1 VLIEDISII
10 SKRAAARG
18 HLGVCPQFD
27 AMDTMTVTEHLYFYA
42 RARGVPDPKS
52 SVDAILQATG
62 LHRFEHRLA
71 SKLSGGNKRKLS
83 LGIALMGNPS
93 VLLLDEPS
101 SGMDAAA
108 KRVMWRTLLGVAAPG
123 RALLITTHSMEEAD
137 KLATRVGIMK
147 RKMLALGTV
156 GALGEQYGDAW
167 VVQLVLKSAPDTTE
181 QEMESV
187 KEWVRQRIPGVQLDK
202 WGSRGG
208 GHGQLRF
215 KVLKAAVDRT
225 SAPAETQDKE
235 SKLLEAD
242 VRLVDTN
249 ASSASVDLS
258 SIPGL
263 IQLLETNR
271 EQLGLEYYSVSPTT
285 LDEVFLRVVGEE
297 EEEEAGKTKR
307 KGAMG
312 FIGRICCCGVSR

>member
-1 VLIEDISII
+1 
-10 SKRAAARG
+10 
-18 HLGVCPQFD
+18 
-27 AMDTMTVTEHLYFYA
+27 MDSMTVTEHLYFYA
-42 RARGVPDPKS
+42 RARGVPDPES
-52 SVDAILQATG
+52 SVNAILQATG
-62 LHRFEHRLA
+62 LARFQTRLA

-156 GALGEQYGDAW
+156 GQLGEQYGDAW
-167 VVQLVLKSAPDTTE
+167 VVQLVLKSAPETTE
-181 QEMESV
+181 EEMEAC
-187 KEWVRQRIPGVQLDK
+187 KEWVRRKIPGVQMDK

-215 KVLKAAVDRT
+215 KVLKAAKQEAEEYRAPSSRDDSIEKTPADANVELVRT
-225 SAPAETQDKE
+225 Q
-235 SKLLEAD
+235 
-242 VRLVDTN
+242 
-249 ASSASVDLS
+249 SSDLGG
-258 SIPGL
+258 IPGL
-263 IQLLETNR
+263 IQLLESNR
-271 EQLGLEYYSVSPTT
+271 QELGLEYYSVSPTT
-285 LDEVFLRVVGEE
+285 LDEVFLKVVGEE
-297 EEEEAGKTKR
+297 EEETGKKE
-307 KGAMG
+307 KHFGG
-312 FIGRICCCGVSR
+312 FKKTLTSLWCCV